1 VRVIHTAD
9 VHLSKEHPER
19 LNALKKVV
27 ELSEDE
33 EADLLLITGDLFDA
47 NADIEDLKTDLR
59 PIFSDND
66 FQTLVIPGNHDNA
79 AYRQEDYFGDDI
91 EVLTSQ
97 PFTQKK
103 FEDINLLAVP
113 YTEKEFEELVEDLS
127 ETVEEDKTNL
137 MMLHC
142 TLSGASGGYG
152 EEEEYMPVKPSQIV
166 QTGFDYIL
174 AGHIH
179 STATRKKFGETT
191 FAYSGSPVS
200 ISSSETGRR
209 QAWIIDTE
217 EDSMETRTLE
227 TPYYLQEEIDVLPGE
242 EEESRENLLDS
253 LEDRELEKASINL
266 DLQGFTEQTVE
277 DFVENIRED
286 VEDLDADNLEIDKSG
301 AESVSKVVKTDIYT
315 DFKQRLEDKEFEKPE
330 LVEKKFLR
338 GLSRNER

>member
-1 VRVIHTAD
+1 MRVIHTAD

-19 LNALKKVV
+19 LKSLKKVV
-27 ELSEDE
+27 ELSESE
-33 EADLLLITGDLFDA
+33 EADLLVITGDLFDA

-59 PIFSDND
+59 PIFSDNN

-91 EVLTSQ
+91 EVLSSQ
-97 PFTQKK
+97 PFTRKS
-103 FEDINLLAVP
+103 FEDLNLVAVP
-113 YTEKEFEELVEDLS
+113 YTEKNFSELIEELS
-127 ETVEEDKTNL
+127 NAVEEDKTNL

-152 EEEEYMPVKPSQIV
+152 EEGEYMPVKPSQLV

-179 STATRKKFGETT
+179 SSATRKKFGETV

-209 QAWIIDTE
+209 QVWLIDTE
-217 EDSMETRTLE
+217 KEIMETRTLK
-227 TPYYLQEEIDVLPGE
+227 TPYFLHQRIDVLPE
-242 EEESRENLLDS
+242 EEDGVRDELQTS
-253 LEDRELEKASINL
+253 LEEKELEEASLIL
-266 DLQGFTEQTVE
+266 DIEGFTEEPVE
-277 DFVENIRED
+277 QFVDSIKDNIED
-286 VEDLDADNLEIDKSG
+286 MGLNKAEINDSSV
-301 AESVSKVVKTDIYT
+301 ESVSKVVKTDIYT
-315 DFKQRLEDKEFEKPE
+315 DFKQKLEDKDFEKPE

-338 GLSRNER
+338 GLSRHER